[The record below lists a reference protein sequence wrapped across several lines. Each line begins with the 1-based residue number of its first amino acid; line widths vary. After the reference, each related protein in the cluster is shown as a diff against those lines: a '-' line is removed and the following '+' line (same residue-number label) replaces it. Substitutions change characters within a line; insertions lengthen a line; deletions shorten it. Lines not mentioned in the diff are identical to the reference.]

1 MAVAWRGIALLV
13 LTLSLST
20 CTTVSFYMQAATGQ
34 LGLMLGRQP
43 VERILGNPDTDPELA
58 RKLQLIA
65 QAREFAGQSLG
76 LSSDGSYTSYVHVE
90 RRHLV
95 WNVFAAPAFS
105 VDPLQW
111 CFPIAGCV
119 TYRGYFSESAAQD
132 YAQTLAARGFD
143 VYVGGVDAYSTL
155 GWLND
160 PIPSTIMRRPDHR
173 LAGLIFHELAHQLI
187 YVPGDTTFN
196 ESFASF
202 VEQEGLRRWLTGTEN
217 TEMFAQFLSEQQTQI
232 QFTQFVT
239 AYRDRLAALYNRKD
253 TPVAEK
259 LALQEE
265 MREQWFR
272 RDDAEAYRGWFEGPL
287 NNAQLATVSAYFD
300 WLPAFATLLDRHDG
314 DLQAFYQAVRALA
327 HTDADSRHQRLT
339 QLVDISR

>member
-1 MAVAWRGIALLV
+1 
-13 LTLSLST
+13 
-20 CTTVSFYMQAATGQ
+20 MQAATGQ
-34 LGLMLGRQP
+34 LGLMLDRQP
-43 VERILGNPDTDPELA
+43 VERILGNPDTDPELV

-76 LSSDGSYTSYVHVE
+76 LSSDGSYTSYVNVE
-90 RRHLV
+90 RRHL
-95 WNVFAAPAFS
+95 
-105 VDPLQW
+105 
-111 CFPIAGCV
+111 V

-187 YVPGDTTFN
+187 YVPDDTTFN

-202 VEQEGLRRWLTGTEN
+202 VEQEGLRRWLAGTEN
-217 TEMFAQFLSEQQTQI
+217 AEMFARFLSGQQTQI

-239 AYRDRLAALYNRKD
+239 GYRDRLAALYNRKD

-265 MREQWFR
+265 MRAQWFQ

-300 WLPAFATLLDRHDG
+300 WLPAFAALLDRHDG
-314 DLQAFYQAVRALA
+314 DLPAFYQAVRALA
-327 HTDADSRHQRLT
+327 HMDADSRHQRLT